1 MNRFNDEDLVIGL
14 VTCAMIVI
22 VVVGFIVFQ

>member
-14 VTCAMIVI
+14 VTCVMIVI